1 MDVRRD
7 AQRERNTTATSDRAV
22 KEVKGLNKQ
31 SYIGQDSCCSSS
43 SVALLGLN
51 TNLYLTFGN

>member
-1 MDVRRD
+1 MSD
-7 AQRERNTTATSDRAV
+7 AQRERNTTAISDRAV

-51 TNLYLTFGN
+51 TVGTYL